1 MADTVR
7 DLATLQALLADN
19 APAQDIS
26 AQDVRDFLVS
36 VYSDYIK
43 VSDAK
48 IDGTDGGAFNN
59 GAWRTRDINT
69 EDTDTGG
76 HCAIAANQITLQ
88 PGTYVCFIRAPG
100 FSVNRHK
107 ARLRN
112 ITDGATE
119 IDGSSCYSSNGNLVG
134 NDSIMQGRFTIAAAK
149 TFEVQH
155 YCSTTKVNNGFG
167 AASNFGVDEVYTV
180 AEFWWHPLSE
190 IVSSSSSSS
199 SSSAS

>member
-69 EDTDTGG
+69 EDNDTGG
-76 HCAIAANQITLQ
+76 HCSIASNQITLQ
-88 PGTYVCFIRAPG
+88 PGTYECFIRAPAYMCAL
-100 FSVNRHK
+100 HQ
-107 ARLRN
+107 ARLQN
-112 ITDGATE
+112 VTDGLTVL
-119 IDGSSCYSSNGNLVG
+119 IGSSVLSASADNGYC
-134 NDSIMQGRFTIAAAK
+134 DSVIMGSFTILAARV
-149 TFEVQH
+149 FEVQH
-155 YCSTTKVNNGFG
+155 RCSTTRAADGFG
-167 AASNFGVDEVYTV
+167 TANSFGLFEVYTV
-180 AEFWWHPLSE
+180 AEFWWHPG
-190 IVSSSSSSS
+190 
-199 SSSAS
+199 